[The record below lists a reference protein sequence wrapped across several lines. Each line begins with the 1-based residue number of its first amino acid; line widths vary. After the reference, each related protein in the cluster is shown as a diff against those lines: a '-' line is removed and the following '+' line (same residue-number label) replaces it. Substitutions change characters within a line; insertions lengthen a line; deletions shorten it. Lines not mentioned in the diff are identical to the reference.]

1 MRCIGNVSK
10 NDGGNN
16 KGDFLIDL
24 DEDEDDFDIPSD
36 DEVEIN
42 EDQRIMEEYIR
53 IEREHELKVSER
65 LRRSQTEG
73 NTLLNSSEHKFFFFC
88 SL

>member
-1 MRCIGNVSK
+1 MSQK

-16 KGDFLIDL
+16 KGDFIIDL

-65 LRRSQTEG
+65 LRKSQTEG
-73 NTLLNSSEHKFFFFC
+73 NTLINSSEYM
-88 SL
+88 LY